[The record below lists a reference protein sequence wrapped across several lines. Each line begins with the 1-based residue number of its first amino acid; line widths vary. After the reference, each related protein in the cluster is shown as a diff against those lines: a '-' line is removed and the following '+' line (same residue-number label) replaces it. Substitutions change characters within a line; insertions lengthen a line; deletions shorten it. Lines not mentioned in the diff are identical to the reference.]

1 MWTFKKTP
9 VYALVKP
16 ECLGLGFG
24 FGFLFFLFFGFLFSK
39 SINTLKNTVDV
50 ILEF

>member
-16 ECLGLGFG
+16 ECLGLSFA
-24 FGFLFFLFFGFLFSK
+24 FVFFVCFLFSK